1 MPSSLTANLP
11 CASVLYTRPPVS
23 VSGTGAP
30 AVTLSGFSRQP
41 GYPVYRSA
49 RRPRVLSGSALPADL
64 PAGICAYP
72 LQPSITSD
80 GAGFTPA
87 SPLRPPRQCRNLNRL
102 SICLAFR
109 LIIRPRLTLIRLALI
124 RNPWSFGGGASN
136 TPYRY
141 SFLHLLFHPLQPPSR
156 KTFAGDGMLPYHF
169 SVHGFGGRL
178 DARLLSTPGRST
190 GELLRTPWMNGC
202 FQANIPAV
210 SAAGL
215 R

>member
-1 MPSSLTANLP
+1 MPAALYAYALQPTVP
-11 CASVLYTRPPVS
+11 SV
-23 VSGTGAP
+23 GAG
-30 AVTLSGFSRQP
+30 VTSPSP
-41 GYPVYRSA
+41 
-49 RRPRVLSGSALPADL
+49 RRPG
-64 PAGICAYP
+64 
-72 LQPSITSD
+72 
-80 GAGFTPA
+80 
-87 SPLRPPRQCRNLNRL
+87 RQCRNIDRL
-102 SICLAFR
+102 SICLACR
-109 LIIRPRLTLIRLALI
+109 LIIRSRLTLIRLALI

-141 SFLHLLFHPLQPPSR
+141 SFLHLLFHTLQSPSR
-156 KTFAGDGMLPYHF
+156 ETFAAYGMLPYHF